1 MVMGMSLAKDAGAQ
15 KESVNSAAAKMR
27 VLMS

>member
-1 MVMGMSLAKDAGAQ
+1 MGMSLAKDAGAQ

>member
-1 MVMGMSLAKDAGAQ
+1 MSLAKDAGAQ